1 MLNSVS
7 SLRLFSI
14 INLIPAN
21 FKDFSVFKKY
31 FLQSDTVFFT
41 RGILKSKISSMSCH
55 ISSPEEKFCTTSLLF
70 PEILFPKYGVGQS
83 NPVFPC
89 GSHPLPCW
97 TSFHQ
102 IPAPS
107 LRRFALTHRSSL
119 PGMFLWVSLSR
130 YWFPTSYFFY
140 LGPVRLTSA
149 GISQC
154 SVGFEK

>member
-55 ISSPEEKFCTTSLLF
+55 ISSPEEKFCTTSLYALPRNSLSKMVWNSQTQRF
-70 PEILFPKYGVGQS
+70 LVVLILFHAGPPSTKFLLLLWEDLHQLIS
-83 NPVFPC
+83 LHSLECFP
-89 GSHPLPCW
+89 GSPFPDTGFLPLTWPCQ
-97 TSFHQ
+97 TD
-102 IPAPS
+102 I
-107 LRRFALTHRSSL
+107 
-119 PGMFLWVSLSR
+119 
-130 YWFPTSYFFY
+130 
-140 LGPVRLTSA
+140 
-149 GISQC
+149 C
-154 SVGFEK
+154 